1 MERIPYILREKMT
14 MDCVYLEKNRRGW
27 DEIHKDLKTPYL
39 YLRKTPYVFHDE
51 FRFDFI
57 IRANTQMYLTSP
69 IKYTWLIRDQY
80 NTYSYHPPHYYRIH
94 ELFSYGIVFDF

>member
-14 MDCVYLEKNRRGW
+14 MDCVYLEKKRRGW

-51 FRFDFI
+51 FKNIWYAHGSAFVGDLKAF
-57 IRANTQMYLTSP
+57 L
-69 IKYTWLIRDQY
+69 YT
-80 NTYSYHPPHYYRIH
+80 
-94 ELFSYGIVFDF
+94 